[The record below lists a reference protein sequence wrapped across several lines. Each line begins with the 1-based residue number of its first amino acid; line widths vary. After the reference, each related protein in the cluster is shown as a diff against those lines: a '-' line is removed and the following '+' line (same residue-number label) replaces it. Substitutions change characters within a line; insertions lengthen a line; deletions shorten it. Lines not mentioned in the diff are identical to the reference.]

1 MEALLGVKARALRSP
16 NFASALVAV
25 SEGIMLCFIRRKAQR
40 CCFCSR
46 PFVSQAPEGSRSDIN
61 GTSNSGDSPLLAAA
75 AAGQPA
81 AVSLLLSR
89 GADVVNTRRT
99 LRWCEGAAF
108 CSIQRILVP
117 TIALLM

>member
-61 GTSNSGDSPLLAAA
+61 GTSNLGTRHF
-75 AAGQPA
+75 
-81 AVSLLLSR
+81 SLLLLLDSPQLFR
-89 GADVVNTRRT
+89 
-99 LRWCEGAAF
+99 CF
-108 CSIQRILVP
+108 CRVEP
-117 TIALLM
+117 TW